1 MNPKSSISKIELFG
15 ILWCLCMGV
24 VAVRFGGPDRPAEGR
39 VFMVLQTADANGV
52 PWPCQFDLVGDL
64 NGDCR
69 VDFKDVALLADN
81 WLIDCNLALGD
92 RRCHRKEYK

>member
-1 MNPKSSISKIELFG
+1 MSDLKRLIV
-15 ILWCLCMGV
+15 LWI
-24 VAVRFGGPDRPAEGR
+24 VAVLLFTAICLLIRYFVHPPPAEAR
-39 VFMVLQTADANGV
+39 TFVILQTADANGV